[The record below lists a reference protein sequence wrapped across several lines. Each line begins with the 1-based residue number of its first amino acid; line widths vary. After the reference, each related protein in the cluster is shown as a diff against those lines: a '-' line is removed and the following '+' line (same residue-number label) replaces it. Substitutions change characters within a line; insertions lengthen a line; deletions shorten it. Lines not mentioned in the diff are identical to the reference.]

1 MADQSTTLVRLGDTD
16 LTVASEADDVRGH
29 DVVDVEG
36 DEVGTVDSL
45 LIDRGERKVRFLEV
59 GSGGFLGIGKE
70 VVLIPVDVVTSI
82 DDRNVYID
90 RRRSHVAQSPGYDPE
105 LTPEP
110 ERPYLEEVYGH
121 YGLPPHWG
129 SGYVYPGFPFAP
141 PR

>member
-29 DVVDVEG
+29 DVVDVDGE
-36 DEVGTVDSL
+36 EVGTVDSL